1 LPIQLITE
9 SKYFKTEEWQSM
21 LNVSI
26 DTHTIEEVKR
36 ELINQLQSKINQA
49 HLETVCRE
57 QYGIESIKGYEYV
70 DGDIVID
77 KNQVAFKLDF
87 EVRFPVSIL
96 IDKGENNAT
105 KLSEEDDNI
114 LSESDNGFENIEP
127 QKTNETIDEEL
138 PDLEIEE

>member
-1 LPIQLITE
+1 
-9 SKYFKTEEWQSM
+9 M

-87 EVRFPVSIL
+87 EVRLPVSIL
-96 IDKGENNAT
+96 IDNGGNNAT

-114 LSESDNGFENIEP
+114 LSESENGLENIEP
-127 QKTNETIDEEL
+127 QKTNETIDGEL
-138 PDLEIEE
+138 PDLKFEE

>member
-1 LPIQLITE
+1 
-9 SKYFKTEEWQSM
+9 M

-87 EVRFPVSIL
+87 EVRLPVSIL
-96 IDKGENNAT
+96 IDNGGNNAT

-114 LSESDNGFENIEP
+114 LSESDNGLENIEP
-127 QKTNETIDEEL
+127 QKTNETIDGEL
-138 PDLEIEE
+138 PDLKFEE